1 MLPVGTGLPSGCT
14 PTVTTQ
20 LTKCGGK
27 LAAKLPHMHWPLL
40 RGPNKGNRGGVE
52 RRRQEPVHIEEKEI
66 GAKMWK
72 ARPEDNRPMTLSGS
86 QPAQPASTSVAATAP
101 SIATPQKEPTRPV
114 PDTRADVGHIGKSV
128 VIRGELT
135 GNEDLYLDG
144 EIEGNINLRDHK
156 LVIGPNGK
164 IKATITARDVVV
176 HGRVEGNLSASDRV
190 ELKRNCTLIGD
201 VSTQRIVIE
210 DGAFFKGAIDI
221 KEQKEP
227 KTEMRKPMASAAA
240 AGSSSSM
247 GSGATLSASGGSQGS
262 FLDPK

>member
-1 MLPVGTGLPSGCT
+1 
-14 PTVTTQ
+14 
-20 LTKCGGK
+20 
-27 LAAKLPHMHWPLL
+27 MHWPLL
-40 RGPNKGNRGGVE
+40 REPDKGDWKGVE
-52 RRRQEPVHIEEKEI
+52 RRRQENQFNMEEKEI

-72 ARPEDNRPMTLSGS
+72 ARPEDNRPMTLSPS
-86 QPAQPASTSVAATAP
+86 QPAQPASAPVASAP
-101 SIATPQKEPTRPV
+101 SSATSPKEPAKPLSE
-114 PDTRADVGHIGKSV
+114 TRADVGHIGKSV

-144 EIEGNINLRDHK
+144 EIEGNVNLRDHK

-176 HGRVEGNLSASDRV
+176 HGRVEGNLTASDRV

-221 KEQKEP
+221 KEHKEP

-240 AGSSSSM
+240 AGSGSSSM
-247 GSGATLSASGGSQGS
+247 GSGSSLSASAGSQGS